1 MALPEVVSSAEWLRA
16 RRPRVYETG
25 RQRQRVRMLLGDG

>member
-16 RRPRVYETG
+16 RLG
-25 RQRQRVRMLLGDG
+25 LLPWLSDCDAGH

>member
-16 RRPRVYETG
+16 RLA
-25 RQRQRVRMLLGDG
+25 LLALVERCDAGH